1 MENHNVHSIDIK
13 SEDFVV
19 LIALQS
25 LQTFIVTGYAAIDSK
40 KLVLDFKYLWT
51 VLLGTILFI
60 SSLISFVIIRAFI
73 YSKNSIGKYV
83 LELLFFFSIV
93 ITCILSIIFDSFKI
107 SNMQLLFFAFSL
119 TGYSYYNLITL
130 LFLSVLLGIIIQYN
144 LVISGFML
152 NAKYLLFSDI
162 ISYALQIIG
171 GHALYFRM
179 YKLCNLIV
187 MSKKNPCKYVVISKE
202 VKNLEEQIFKKLIK
216 SYICIN
222 SKTYS
227 DSSSINNSSNNEHK
241 SIRDDF
247 RDLKFKSLNT
257 NRDSKYMRKY
267 KLLNSKSEFSKFNH
281 TISFSK
287 YYNTKYSKLYHNSI
301 SKNSNIFPLKIYSN
315 IKQSNNLHTFLSKKI
330 SNKFLKKKKIS
341 KTNFVNHSSSFK
353 TDHKHTSNYNE
364 GNPINNID
372 NTPFY
377 DNLEQIPDKKSI
389 KHKKKK
395 TKKVSLK
402 KKASIISS
410 YDSLNSYAN
419 QSNKE
424 NHELAIQIK
433 ESSTEENLSQYN
445 DKHSLE
451 SLTNHH
457 SAINIHDKNI
467 QYGVHFSKKT
477 DKESEH
483 KQHELIASTGK
494 TTKKDAKQTKSKL
507 IHENIKHN
515 KVKKKDSSKKIYME
529 ISSDKSCNS
538 NYDTQN
544 GYDNTYSIN
553 KKDSK
558 ILNNNGPHNTYTYN
572 EKIVHPHFIKS
583 CAVVPTHEYK
593 TEMFKN
599 QINHIQDYN
608 CNILSCIYHEQNNT
622 MNNIHIMDKNEN
634 KYTHKHYTIYDQ
646 PNSANKQSGNNNY
659 DDITATEHTIDI
671 LNGPSPG
678 ESELIGNEQNLSKD
692 GLFNYKTR
700 KGSILRY
707 KSKHYFN
714 DDESYKFKK
723 SLDTNNDANSYI
735 YRSVSCN
742 NNKIIKF
749 TQPYYNK
756 NNELNYMNNRGSSYK
771 YDKSK
776 ILKQHQIMDKIIE
789 LDIYNTED
797 GVKKYNKK
805 RIYSIAKKKKTI
817 FSTKKGKA
825 CTTIFLENTKIN
837 LLFIYIPKFFK
848 TILDASKKTFINL
861 KKKKI
866 LMQNAI
872 WKNKIFI
879 PEANAVGLF
888 KNPNLEQWYLSWM
901 DEFNKNI
908 IIRTYFMNIYLII
921 YIMLLDFITAYKL
934 YNSNIILNPLKKS
947 NFLKY
952 YIPRSIINIFMY
964 IFYILFIS
972 KMKKRQYCNIKKYY
986 NSTLLLCLTKLIITS
1001 FDIYIAL
1008 TSLKYFT
1015 SPYYI
1020 YMYIHMLT
1028 IQTTILLIVRY
1039 PTQYFLFFIYIIMFI
1054 SLYCSFAIVKSL
1066 MEFSF
1071 IITCISFNIIYS
1083 YILCSRTIEANRRIL
1098 FSKYELP
1105 YILYL
1110 KEIVHCLSTNPS
1122 WQCN

>member
-51 VLLGTILFI
+51 VFLGTILFI

-93 ITCILSIIFDSFKI
+93 ITCILSIVFDSFKI

-130 LFLSVLLGIIIQYN
+130 LFLSVLSGIIIQYN
-144 LVISGFML
+144 LIISEFML

-162 ISYALQIIG
+162 ISYTLQIIG

-187 MSKKNPCKYVVISKE
+187 MSKRNPCKYVVISKE

-227 DSSSINNSSNNEHK
+227 DISSINNNSSNEHK
-241 SIRDDF
+241 SIRGGF
-247 RDLKFKSLNT
+247 RNLKFKSLNT
-257 NRDSKYMRKY
+257 KRDSKYMRKY
-267 KLLNSKSEFSKFNH
+267 KLLNSKSEYSKFNH

-287 YYNTKYSKLYHNSI
+287 YYNTKYSKLYHSSI

-330 SNKFLKKKKIS
+330 SNKFFKKKKIS
-341 KTNFVNHSSSFK
+341 KINFVNHSSFK
-353 TDHKHTSNYNE
+353 TDHKHTINYNKA
-364 GNPINNID
+364 NPINNID
-372 NTPFY
+372 IIPFY
-377 DNLEQIPDKKSI
+377 DNLEQFTDKKSI

-395 TKKVSLK
+395 NNKVSLK

-419 QSNKE
+419 QSNNE

-457 SAINIHDKNI
+457 SAINIDDKNN

-477 DKESEH
+477 DKEYEH
-483 KQHELIASTGK
+483 KQDELITSNEK
-494 TTKKDAKQTKSKL
+494 TTKRDAKQTKSKL
-507 IHENIKHN
+507 IDENIKHN
-515 KVKKKDSSKKIYME
+515 KGKKKGSSKNIYME
-529 ISSDKSCNS
+529 ISSDHSYNS

-544 GYDNTYSIN
+544 GYDNTYSTKEKDN
-553 KKDSK
+553 KM
-558 ILNNNGPHNTYTYN
+558 LNKNRPHNTHTYN

-583 CAVVPTHEYK
+583 SAIIPTHEYK
-593 TEMFKN
+593 TEMAKN

-622 MNNIHIMDKNEN
+622 INNFHIMDKNKN
-634 KYTHKHYTIYDQ
+634 NYTHKHYTIYDQ
-646 PNSANKQSGNNNY
+646 PNSVNKQSGNNNY

-671 LNGPSPG
+671 LNAPSPG
-678 ESELIGNEQNLSKD
+678 EPELIGNEQNLSKD
-692 GLFNYKTR
+692 GLFNYKTS

-707 KSKHYFN
+707 KNKHYFN
-714 DDESYKFKK
+714 DEESYKFKK
-723 SLDTNNDANSYI
+723 SLDINNDANSYI
-735 YRSVSCN
+735 YRSISCN
-742 NNKIIKF
+742 INNCNSNKIIKF

-756 NNELNYMNNRGSSYK
+756 NDELNYMNNHGSNYK

-776 ILKQHQIMDKIIE
+776 TLKQHQIMDKIIE
-789 LDIYNTED
+789 LDIYNTEG

-805 RIYSIAKKKKTI
+805 RIYSIAKKKTI

-825 CTTIFLENTKIN
+825 CTAIFLKNTKIN
-837 LLFIYIPKFFK
+837 LLFIYIPKIFN

-934 YNSNIILNPLKKS
+934 YNSNIILDPLKKS

-952 YIPRSIINIFMY
+952 YIPRSIINIF
-964 IFYILFIS
+964 IKDNVVIL
-972 KMKKRQYCNIKKYY
+972 K
-986 NSTLLLCLTKLIITS
+986 
-1001 FDIYIAL
+1001 
-1008 TSLKYFT
+1008 
-1015 SPYYI
+1015 
-1020 YMYIHMLT
+1020 
-1028 IQTTILLIVRY
+1028 
-1039 PTQYFLFFIYIIMFI
+1039 
-1054 SLYCSFAIVKSL
+1054 
-1066 MEFSF
+1066 
-1071 IITCISFNIIYS
+1071 NIIIRHY
-1083 YILCSRTIEANRRIL
+1083 Y
-1098 FSKYELP
+1098 Y
-1105 YILYL
+1105 
-1110 KEIVHCLSTNPS
+1110 V
-1122 WQCN
+1122 

>member
-51 VLLGTILFI
+51 VLLGTALFI
-60 SSLISFVIIRAFI
+60 SSLISFVIIRAFV
-73 YSKNSIGKYV
+73 YSKNSIGKYI

-130 LFLSVLLGIIIQYN
+130 LFFSVLLGIIIQYN
-144 LVISGFML
+144 LVISGFMF
-152 NAKYLLFSDI
+152 NAKYILFSDI

-227 DSSSINNSSNNEHK
+227 DISSINDNSNNDHK
-241 SIRDDF
+241 SIRDNF
-247 RDLKFKSLNT
+247 LDLKFKSLNT
-257 NRDSKYMRKY
+257 HRDSKYMKKY
-267 KLLNSKSEFSKFNH
+267 KLLNSKSEFNKFNY
-281 TISFSK
+281 TTSFSK

-315 IKQSNNLHTFLSKKI
+315 IKPSNNLHTFLSKKI

-341 KTNFVNHSSSFK
+341 KTNFVKHSSSST
-353 TDHKHTSNYNE
+353 TDHKHTSNYTE

-372 NTPFY
+372 STQF
-377 DNLEQIPDKKSI
+377 DDDLEQIQNKKLI

-395 TKKVSLK
+395 TKQVSLK

-410 YDSLNSYAN
+410 YESLNSYAN
-419 QSNKE
+419 QSNKG

-451 SLTNHH
+451 SLPNHH
-457 SAINIHDKNI
+457 STINIHDKNI

-483 KQHELIASTGK
+483 TQDELIASSGK
-494 TTKKDAKQTKSKL
+494 TTKRDAKQTKSKL
-507 IHENIKHN
+507 THENIKHN
-515 KVKKKDSSKKIYME
+515 KGKKKGSSKKIHME
-529 ISSDKSCNS
+529 ISSDNSCNS

-544 GYDNTYSIN
+544 GYDNAYSTKAKDNKIIN
-553 KKDSK
+553 K
-558 ILNNNGPHNTYTYN
+558 NGPHNTYN
-572 EKIVHPHFIKS
+572 ERMVHPNYIKS
-583 CAVVPTHEYK
+583 CAVIPTRDYK
-593 TEMFKN
+593 TKMPKN
-599 QINHIQDYN
+599 QINHIQDYD
-608 CNILSCIYHEQNNT
+608 CNILSCIYHEQNNI
-622 MNNIHIMDKNEN
+622 MNNIHIANKNEN
-634 KYTHKHYTIYDQ
+634 NYPHKHYTIYDQ
-646 PNSANKQSGNNNY
+646 PNSTNKQSDNNNY

-671 LNGPSPG
+671 LNDTFPG
-678 ESELIGNEQNLSKD
+678 ESELIENEQNLPKD
-692 GLFNYKTR
+692 SSFNYKTN

-723 SLDTNNDANSYI
+723 SLDTNNDTNSYI
-735 YRSVSCN
+735 YRSISCN

-756 NNELNYMNNRGSSYK
+756 NNELNYMNTHGSNYK

-776 ILKQHQIMDKIIE
+776 TLKQYQIMDKIIE

-817 FSTKKGKA
+817 FSTKKGKTCA
-825 CTTIFLENTKIN
+825 TIFLENTKMN
-837 LLFIYIPKFFK
+837 LLFIYIPRFFK
-848 TILDASKKTFINL
+848 TIIDVSKKTFLNL

-901 DEFNKNI
+901 DEFNINL

-934 YNSNIILNPLKKS
+934 YNSNIILNPLKRS

-986 NSTLLLCLTKLIITS
+986 NSTLLLCLAKFIITS

-1054 SLYCSFAIVKSL
+1054 SLYCSFAIVKSF

-1083 YILCSRTIEANRRIL
+1083 YILCSRTIETNRRIL

-1110 KEIVHCLSTNPS
+1110 KEIVHCLSTNPT

>member
-1 MENHNVHSIDIK
+1 MENHSAHSIDIK

-40 KLVLDFKYLWT
+40 KLILDFKYLWT

-60 SSLISFVIIRAFI
+60 SSLISFVIIRAFV
-73 YSKNSIGKYV
+73 YSKNSIGKYI
-83 LELLFFFSIV
+83 LELLFFFSII

-130 LFLSVLLGIIIQYN
+130 LFFSVLSGILIQYN
-144 LVISGFML
+144 LAISGYML

-162 ISYALQIIG
+162 ISYTLQIIG

-227 DSSSINNSSNNEHK
+227 DISSVNNNTNNDHK
-241 SIRDDF
+241 SIKDGLL
-247 RDLKFKSLNT
+247 DLKFKSLNIH
-257 NRDSKYMRKY
+257 RDHKYMRKY
-267 KLLNSKSEFSKFNH
+267 KLLNSTTEFNKFNH
-281 TISFSK
+281 TDSFSK
-287 YYNTKYSKLYHNSI
+287 YYNTKYSKLYHNST
-301 SKNSNIFPLKIYSN
+301 SKLPNIFPLKNDSN
-315 IKQSNNLHTFLSKKI
+315 IKQSNNLHNFLSKKI
-330 SNKFLKKKKIS
+330 SNKSLKKKKI
-341 KTNFVNHSSSFK
+341 
-353 TDHKHTSNYNE
+353 
-364 GNPINNID
+364 
-372 NTPFY
+372 
-377 DNLEQIPDKKSI
+377 
-389 KHKKKK
+389 
-395 TKKVSLK
+395 SLK
-402 KKASIISS
+402 KKASIVGS
-410 YDSLNSYAN
+410 YDSLNSYTK

-433 ESSTEENLSQYN
+433 ESSTEENLSKHK
-445 DKHSLE
+445 DKSSLE

-457 SAINIHDKNI
+457 SVINIPDKNI
-467 QYGVHFSKKT
+467 PFGVHFPNFAKKI
-477 DKESEH
+477 DKASEH
-483 KQHELIASTGK
+483 RQHELIASIGK
-494 TTKKDAKQTKSKL
+494 TIKRDIKQTKKKL
-507 IHENIKHN
+507 KHEHIKHN
-515 KVKKKDSSKKIYME
+515 KGKKKSSSKKIHIG
-529 ISSDKSCNS
+529 ISSDNSYTS

-544 GYDNTYSIN
+544 EYVNTYPAK
-553 KKDSK
+553 KKDNK
-558 ILNNNGPHNTYTYN
+558 ILNKNKPHNIYN
-572 EKIVHPHFIKS
+572 EKVGYQNSVETSTKIPM
-583 CAVVPTHEYK
+583 HEDK
-593 TEMFKN
+593 TETSKN
-599 QINHIQDYN
+599 KINHIQNYN
-608 CNILSCIYHEQNNT
+608 CNILSCIYYEQNNT
-622 MNNIHIMDKNEN
+622 MDNIPIANQNEN
-634 KYTHKHYTIYDQ
+634 NYIHKNYIICGQ
-646 PNSANKQSGNNNY
+646 PNSTNKLSDNNNY

-671 LNGPSPG
+671 LNDEIHEKP
-678 ESELIGNEQNLSKD
+678 ELIGSEQNLSKD
-692 GLFNYKTR
+692 GIFHYKTNR
-700 KGSILRY
+700 GSILRY
-707 KSKHYFN
+707 KNKHYFN

-723 SLDTNNDANSYI
+723 SLDTNNDTNSYI
-735 YRSVSCN
+735 YRSISCNINNCNNNN

-749 TQPYYNK
+749 TQPYCNK
-756 NNELNYMNNRGSSYK
+756 NNELNYINNHGFNYK
-771 YDKSK
+771 YDKHK
-776 ILKQHQIMDKIIE
+776 ALKQHQIMDKIIE

-797 GVKKYNKK
+797 YEKTYNKNG
-805 RIYSIAKKKKTI
+805 IYSIEKKKK
-817 FSTKKGKA
+817 KKISAKNGKTY
-825 CTTIFLENTKIN
+825 TTIFLENTKIN
-837 LLFIYIPKFFK
+837 LLFIYIPRFFK
-848 TILDASKKTFINL
+848 TILDASKKTFLNL

-872 WKNKIFI
+872 WKNKVFI
-879 PEANAVGLF
+879 PESNAVGIF
-888 KNPNLEQWYLSWM
+888 KNPNIEQWYLSWM

-908 IIRTYFMNIYLII
+908 IIRTCFMNIYLII

-934 YNSNIILNPLKKS
+934 YNSNIILNPLKKY

-952 YIPRSIINIFMY
+952 YIPRSIINIFIY

-986 NSTLLLCLTKLIITS
+986 NSTLLLCLAKFIITS

-1054 SLYCSFAIVKSL
+1054 SLYCSFAIIKSF

-1083 YILCSRTIEANRRIL
+1083 YILCSRTIETNRRIL

-1110 KEIVHCLSTNPS
+1110 KEIVHCLSTTPS